1 MTQTHYSSDAGKT
14 VHDLREK
21 AGEQIAKVADQVEGA
36 ATTLA
41 KHGRDVGEN
50 VQEVAD
56 NMKTAVNKSVREQPM
71 TTLAVAA
78 AVGFV
83 LGAVWKS

>member
-1 MTQTHYSSDAGKT
+1 MTQTHYSNDANKS

-36 ATTLA
+36 ATQLA